1 MGPAYAIKYLKE
13 EDKRKTK
20 KATNMTNQ
28 ALLIDEELKRLAD
41 MGLRARLSK
50 TKAATNTL
58 SPKKGSPSKSP
69 SPAKKGK

>member
-1 MGPAYAIKYLKE
+1 MGPAYAIKYLKDE
-13 EDKRKTK
+13 AKRKTK
-20 KATNMTNQ
+20 KATNITNQ

-50 TKAATNTL
+50 TKATNTL
-58 SPKKGSPSKSP
+58 STKKGSPSKSP